1 MPGGPPPTVTA
12 VDVRVSDEPASAAA
26 EWMAGRLRDAVRRR
40 GDAAIAVSGGSTA
53 PGLFDALVCHD
64 VPWDRTT
71 VWQVDERVA
80 PDGDVARNAGQ
91 LGGIPGRVRL
101 MPVTVSDLR
110 AGARRYAASL
120 PPRFDVVH
128 LGLGDDG
135 HTASWPPHDSVVD
148 STRQCEVVDEFN
160 GCRRMTLT
168 PRVVNAA
175 RSRFVLAMGSS
186 KADIVVRW
194 MSGDPEL
201 PIDRVRRSAT
211 LAFLDPAAAGGLTA

>member
-1 MPGGPPPTVTA
+1 M
-12 VDVRVSDEPASAAA
+12 
-26 EWMAGRLRDAVRRR
+26 
-40 GDAAIAVSGGSTA
+40 IAVSGGSTA
-53 PGLFDALVCHD
+53 PLFFDALVHHD
-64 VPWDRTT
+64 VPWERTT

-80 PDGDVARNAGQ
+80 PDGDAARNALQ
-91 LGGIPGRVRL
+91 LDALPVRVRP

-135 HTASWPPHDSVVD
+135 HTASWPPHDPVVD
-148 STRQCEVVDEFN
+148 SARDCELVGEFN
-160 GCRRMTLT
+160 GHRRMTLT

-175 RSRFVLAMGSS
+175 RSRFVLATGGS
-186 KADIVVRW
+186 KADMVVRW
-194 MSGDPEL
+194 MLRDPGL

-211 LAFLDPAAAGGLTA
+211 WVFLDPDAAAGLTATAMLGR

>member
-1 MPGGPPPTVTA
+1 M
-12 VDVRVSDEPASAAA
+12 SDDPATAAA
-26 EWMAGRLRDAVRRR
+26 TWLAGRLRDAVRRR

-53 PGLFDALVCHD
+53 PLLFDALVRRD
-64 VPWDRTT
+64 VPWERTT

-80 PDGDVARNAGQ
+80 ADGDVARNALQ
-91 LGGIPGRVRL
+91 LDALPVRVRP

-120 PPRFDVVH
+120 PERFDVVH

-135 HTASWPPHDSVVD
+135 HTASWPPHDPVVD
-148 STRQCEVVDEFN
+148 STRHCEVVDEFN
-160 GCRRMTLT
+160 GYRRMTLT

-175 RSRFVLAMGSS
+175 RSRFVLAVGSS
-186 KADIVVRW
+186 KADMVVRW
-194 MSGDPEL
+194 MLRDPEL

-211 LAFLDPAAAGGLTA
+211 WVFLDPAAAARLTATAMLGR

>member
-1 MPGGPPPTVTA
+1 MSA
-12 VDVRVSDEPASAAA
+12 DPASAAA
-26 EWMAGRLRDAVRRR
+26 AWLAGRLRDAVRRR
-40 GDAAIAVSGGSTA
+40 GEALIAVSGGSTA
-53 PGLFDALVCHD
+53 PALFDALVPHD

-80 PDGDVARNAGQ
+80 PDGDVARNAVQ
-91 LGGIPGRVRL
+91 LDALAVRVRP

-135 HTASWPPHDSVVD
+135 HTASWPPHDPVVA
-148 STRQCEVVDEFN
+148 STRDCEIVDEFN
-160 GCRRMTLT
+160 GYRRMTLT

-175 RSRFVLAMGSS
+175 RSRFVLTLGSS
-186 KADIVVRW
+186 KSDVVVRW
-194 MSGDPEL
+194 MLRDPEL

-211 LAFLDPAAAGGLTA
+211 WVFLDPAAAAGIPA

>member
-1 MPGGPPPTVTA
+1 
-12 VDVRVSDEPASAAA
+12 VSADPASAAA
-26 EWMAGRLRDAVRRR
+26 AWLAGRLRDAVRRR
-40 GDAAIAVSGGSTA
+40 GEALIAVSGGSTA
-53 PGLFDALVCHD
+53 PALFDALVPHD

-80 PDGDVARNAGQ
+80 PDGDVARNAVQ
-91 LGGIPGRVRL
+91 LDALAVRVRP

-135 HTASWPPHDSVVD
+135 HTASWPPHDPVVA
-148 STRQCEVVDEFN
+148 STRDCEIVDEFN
-160 GCRRMTLT
+160 GYRRMTLT

-175 RSRFVLAMGSS
+175 RSRFVLTLGSS
-186 KADIVVRW
+186 KSDVVVRW
-194 MSGDPEL
+194 MLRDPEL

-211 LAFLDPAAAGGLTA
+211 WVFLDPAAAAGIPA